1 MKSII
6 KVKNKKVVKAL
17 VEDFLKVGNVEDE
30 KKLLKRVRELQ
41 RIAGMVKNAIKK
53 ARENDRE
60 EEAKKLEDRLTEI
73 ETLINKYNIDEIEA
87 EIELSTDADSSKDD
101 SSKDDTDTD
110 KTDTD
115 KDTDEDSPTDDEKSS
130 EETDKDTDS
139 DTSDESDDTDSTED
153 STDSDL
159 DPIDDTKSDSTDT
172 DETDSDIS
180 DNSDNTDSTED
191 SDSSKDTDS
200 AESDPTEDSK
210 DTADDQEN
218 SDIDSDLSDEADD
231 QDDSDSEEEETDDS
245 PVKDPF
251 ADEDDIPDFPFG
263 RQGSQEPRDATL
275 KDIIKQL
282 KGLSPEAKRG
292 AIAALKELIGDSD
305 LGESLTEAARHLRS
319 MTDDEFGDYIN
330 STLDLIS
337 DLEDLTVVDD
347 MEKRKANIQ
356 AITNDPNL
364 ARELAAEVSVD
375 AQKDYQKKKAREK
388 EKAKY
393 SSFKSL
399 EDFKLNFYSAI
410 NNQVEI
416 LRQELQTYDEI
427 NNEYES
433 ENIIMKADVMKE
445 VEDEAIPSVD
455 VYFDVSGSW
464 GEEEIKIGQKAV
476 ASVKAFEDAGEL
488 KMNIFYFSNGV
499 GTTMDGTRAQYG
511 TGTHAWSDILQNIK
525 VTGAKN
531 VLIMTDGDMNWQAS
545 TQGSLKVEGCVWYL
559 WKNGEAAPNCAARLT
574 GKAGTWQYMFKA

>member
-1 MKSII
+1 MKKII
-6 KVKNKKVVKAL
+6 KVKNKKVIKAL

-41 RIAGMVKNAIKK
+41 RIAGIVKNAVKK
-53 ARENDRE
+53 AQENGRE

-87 EIELSTDADSSKDD
+87 EIDTTASTDTKDTKDSEEDVEDTEEDKDEKESDKKDD
-101 SSKDDTDTD
+101 SKDDTEAEDEIDSEQDTSQTNPEQDAQNSDSQND
-110 KTDTD
+110 KTDSEAKDDSETKDSTENPEDEDVDTKD
-115 KDTDEDSPTDDEKSS
+115 KDNQDSADSKDPIEKSS
-130 EETDKDTDS
+130 DKQDS
-139 DTSDESDDTDSTED
+139 ED
-153 STDSDL
+153 NNL
-159 DPIDDTKSDSTDT
+159 ENSDSTDT
-172 DETDSDIS
+172 QD
-180 DNSDNTDSTED
+180 
-191 SDSSKDTDS
+191 DTD
-200 AESDPTEDSK
+200 EE
-210 DTADDQEN
+210 
-218 SDIDSDLSDEADD
+218 
-231 QDDSDSEEEETDDS
+231 DSEEDQDETETDDS

-263 RQGSQEPRDATL
+263 QGTQEPRDATL

-282 KGLSPEAKRG
+282 KKLSPEAKRG
-292 AIAALKELIGDSD
+292 AIAALKELIGDSN

-347 MEKRKANIQ
+347 IEKRKANIQ

-364 ARELAAEVSVD
+364 ARELAAEVSVE

-464 GEEEIKIGQKAV
+464 GEEEIKIGQKAI

-499 GTTMDGTRAQYG
+499 GTTIDGTHSQYG
-511 TGTHAWSDILQNIK
+511 YGTHAWSDILQNIK

-531 VLIMTDGDMNWQAS
+531 VLIMTDSDMNGLAPNY
-545 TQGSLKVEGCVWYL
+545 GSLKVEGCVWYL